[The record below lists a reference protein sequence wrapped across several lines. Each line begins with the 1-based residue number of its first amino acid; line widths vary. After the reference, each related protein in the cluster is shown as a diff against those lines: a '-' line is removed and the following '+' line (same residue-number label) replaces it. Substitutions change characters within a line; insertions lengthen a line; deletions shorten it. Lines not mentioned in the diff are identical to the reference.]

1 MMPGPGGAIRR
12 EAKRV
17 QGRLIWVLVLG
28 TLLRLGTGCGVQ
40 DSRLGRVSTIK
51 LFDVTSI
58 CC

>member
-28 TLLRLGTGCGVQ
+28 TLLEAGDRVQ
-40 DSRLGRVSTIK
+40 GPGLAPNDKIV
-51 LFDVTSI
+51 
-58 CC
+58 